1 VISLSGAKPKVTQV
15 LKTAANNRTLAV
27 DQKTGRVYLPA
38 ADFPPAKGEEKPAPL
53 PGTFRILVV
62 GR

>member
-1 VISLSGAKPKVTQV
+1 V

-27 DQKTGRVYLPA
+27 DQKTGRREIHA

-53 PGTFRILVV
+53 PGTFRIVVV